1 MSIETNAPEVKPN
14 TEPIEVTRDADQ
26 WTNIQVDSTMLSVF
40 MSCPAKY
47 NYVMNRHLVPI
58 DGVSKSIRRGS
69 IVHDGVL
76 IYWRE
81 MIASGDF
88 KIAVER
94 AVETIRNGVNKEIDF
109 DNDFKLE
116 TLQGIIEFFK
126 HMQSLSWIPLE
137 AEKFFRIKAY
147 EDESIKLRI
156 YLTGRIDLILRT
168 PQIPIL
174 PVDAKTE
181 TERWFHSQMSNQ
193 FRIYCIAT
201 KTNLLGVQR
210 IGFQKTLE
218 AKDKFKMEMLPFD
231 QDVLDEW
238 KETTLVYWTQQ
249 MLLAHHENVFPMNP
263 TNCIHGHFKCQFS
276 DGNDHKGICNVS
288 RSVREQKIG
297 RYFVVG
303 PEWNPE
309 TVGSV

>member
-1 MSIETNAPEVKPN
+1 MIENLVQETPKNPVEITKEN
-14 TEPIEVTRDADQ
+14 E
-26 WTNIQVDSTMLSVF
+26 WTNFQIDSSMLSTF
-40 MSCPAKY
+40 MACPAKFD
-47 NYVMNRHLVPI
+47 YVYNRHLVPLAGI
-58 DGVSKSIRRGS
+58 SKSIRRGT
-69 IVHDGVL
+69 IVHDGAL
-76 IYWRE
+76 AYWKE

-88 KIAVER
+88 KVAVAKAVEI
-94 AVETIRNGVNKEIDF
+94 IRIGLESHIDF
-109 DNDFKLE
+109 DPDFKLE

-126 HMQSLSWIPLE
+126 HIQTLSWIPLE
-137 AEKFFRIKAY
+137 AEKFFRVLVY
-147 EDESIKLRI
+147 TNEDTKLRI

-174 PVDAKTE
+174 PVDNKTE

-218 AKDKFKMEMLPFD
+218 AKDKFKMETLPFD

-238 KETTLVYWTQQ
+238 REKTLLHYVQQ
-249 MLLAHHENVFPMNP
+249 LILAHHEGFYPMNP

-276 DGNDHKGICNVS
+276 DDNDHKGICNVS
-288 RSVREQKIG
+288 RSVREQKIA
-297 RYFVVG
+297 RYFLVG
-303 PEWNPE
+303 EAWDPAKLSEGE
-309 TVGSV
+309 